1 VSTRN
6 AWSYVRLA
14 VDGARQVDWC
24 FDKPNPESVP
34 VSHHVKWV
42 LVNRCPAAT
51 LPLAADAAALAFRR
65 GECRPAATPGLHP
78 PHASGRCERSAGGD
92 CLQAP
97 GASEDGVAAAI
108 DALAG
113 LARLAPTFRKPGA
126 PASIRSQEEDW

>member
-1 VSTRN
+1 M
-6 AWSYVRLA
+6 
-14 VDGARQVDWC
+14 DGARQVDWC

-108 DALAG
+108 DALAFGPPSAHVSKTWSTSINPIPRRG
-113 LARLAPTFRKPGA
+113 LVMAK
-126 PASIRSQEEDW
+126 SIIGHR